1 MGSVDWSG
9 VHLLG
14 IRRAQ
19 GAPHR
24 SRCMTTEPGGKLTRQ
39 ARQFVWASQL
49 GISTFLAFLRD
60 GIGRAGWAF
69 VLVLVVLLALL
80 LL

>member
-1 MGSVDWSG
+1 
-9 VHLLG
+9 
-14 IRRAQ
+14 
-19 GAPHR
+19 
-24 SRCMTTEPGGKLTRQ
+24 MTTEPGGKLTRQ